1 MAIGSIAWQV
11 RIGEHFN
18 RPTWADYDQTIST
31 QLEQAFTNMV
41 ENSSTVEGWPDYVYT
56 CQVIIAEVHGQQQV
70 SRTFAQRNIVSGT
83 EREVRRIFVYS

>member
-1 MAIGSIAWQV
+1 MAIGSIVWQA

-18 RPTWADYDQTIST
+18 RPTWADYDETCAT

-41 ENSSTVEGWPDYVYT
+41 EHTFTVKGYVYT
-56 CQVIIAEVHGQQQV
+56 CQVIIAEVEGQRQM
-70 SRTFAQRNIVSGT
+70 SRTFAQRSIVSGT

>member
-11 RIGEHFN
+11 RIGEHFD
-18 RPTWADYDQTIST
+18 RPTWADFDHNIST

-41 ENSSTVEGWPDYVYT
+41 DNSFTVSGWTDYVYT
-56 CQVIIAEVHGQQQV
+56 CQVVITEVHGQRQM
-70 SRTFAQRNIVSGT
+70 SRTVVQQNIVSGT

>member
-11 RIGEHFN
+11 RIGEHFD

-41 ENSSTVEGWPDYVYT
+41 ENSFTVEGYVYT
-56 CQVIIAEVHGQQQV
+56 CQVIIAEVEGQRQM
-70 SRTFAQRNIVSGT
+70 SRTFAQRSIVSGT